1 MIKSRGGA
9 VQPLRVI
16 YLGTPDFAVP
26 GLERLVQGG
35 YDVAGVVTQ
44 PDRPR
49 GRGQKPGVSPV
60 KACALKLG
68 LPVHQ
73 PERVADPAFIEAVR
87 ALAPEAMV
95 VVAFG
100 QKIPAPLLTLA
111 PLGCINVHASLLPEY
126 RGAAPI
132 HRAIIDGRRETGV
145 TTIYLDEGWDT
156 GDIILQR
163 RVPITYEDT
172 VGALHDRLAEAGAG
186 LLLETLAAIT
196 RGEAPRTPQD
206 ESRAS
211 YALKLTNADGAIP
224 WSRDAGAIHD
234 LVRGMNPWPGAY
246 TWYEGVLLKVWKAQ
260 PVSGGS
266 EPAWSQPGEVLAV
279 DRDGILVATGR
290 GRLRLLEVQPEGGR
304 RMSGADF
311 SRGRRLE
318 AGTSFTVKTL

>member
-1 MIKSRGGA
+1 MIESRGGA
-9 VQPLRVI
+9 VRPMRVI

-26 GLERLVQGG
+26 CLERLVQGG

-49 GRGQKPGVSPV
+49 GRGQKTGVSPV
-60 KACALKLG
+60 KACALKWG

-73 PERVADPAFIEAVR
+73 PERVADPVFIEAVR
-87 ALAPEAMV
+87 ALAPEVMV

-100 QKIPAPLLTLA
+100 QKIPALLLTLA

-163 RVPITYEDT
+163 RVPITCEDT

-186 LLLETLAAIT
+186 LLLETLAAIA

-206 ESRAS
+206 ESRAF
-211 YALKLTNADGAIP
+211 YARKLTNTDGAIP
-224 WSRDAGAIHD
+224 WSRDAGAIHN

-246 TWYEGVLLKVWKAQ
+246 TWYGGALLKVWKTQ

-266 EPAWSQPGEVLAV
+266 EPASPQPGEVLAV
-279 DRDGILVATGR
+279 DRDGILVAAGR
-290 GRLRLLEVQPEGGR
+290 GKLRLLEVQPEGGR

-311 SRGRRLE
+311 ARGRRLE